1 MVSTNKQILQLL
13 DDGTALTLAEIA
25 DLLEKKPKIV
35 FKALRKLFSKGKI
48 ISDGKTKRYSLIL
61 KKKK

>member
-25 DLLEKKPKIV
+25 DLLEKKPKTV
-35 FKALRKLFSKGKI
+35 FKALRKLFSKEKI
-48 ISDGKTKRYSLIL
+48 VSDGKTKRYSLIL

>member
-13 DDGTALTLAEIA
+13 DDGIPLTLNEIA
-25 DLLEKKPKIV
+25 GLLEKKPKTV

-48 ISDGKTKRYSLIL
+48 ASDGKTKRYSLIL